1 MPEEAT
7 QVSYE
12 ELALI
17 EHEFDEI
24 DSEIMR
30 KQYELSKNAYAKRA
44 EAVAKIPSFWAL
56 VLEQAPMEVDQY
68 IQPTDS
74 QIFAESLVS
83 LSVSR
88 PELDASKSDG
98 SPRSLKIRFEFKP
111 NEYFEQT
118 VLEKEFYHRRS
129 SDGWQGLVSEPVKI
143 SWKKGKDVTEGLT
156 DGAIALWEARNK
168 KGDMKATDLKEHTEL
183 KKKVEHWNG
192 ANTSFFT
199 WFGYVSGRRWISAE
213 ESEAANKEH
222 KEKLAAKKDGATTGP
237 STKEHEEEEEEEK
250 EEDDQEDDS
259 EVEVHE
265 AGEDLAISF
274 AEDIWPNAIKF
285 FTQAQESDEMSEL
298 DFESDDGMDE
308 DEAEEGDDEPIDI
321 RSLVQKEGKSR
332 KRQSDVGPVSK
343 KQKK

>member
-1 MPEEAT
+1 MAEEAP

-12 ELALI
+12 QLALI

-30 KQYELSKNAYAKRA
+30 KQYELSKGAYAKRA

-83 LSVSR
+83 LNVSR
-88 PELDASKSDG
+88 PELDAGKSNG
-98 SPRSLKIRFEFKP
+98 SSRSLKIRFEFKP
-111 NEYFEQT
+111 NDHFEES
-118 VLEKEFYHRRS
+118 VLEKEFSHRRS

-143 SWKKGKDVTEGLT
+143 TWKKGKDVTEGLT
-156 DGAIALWEARNK
+156 DGALALWEARKK
-168 KGDMKATDLKEHTEL
+168 KGDMEATDSKEYTEL

-199 WFGYVSGRRWISAE
+199 WFGYVSGRRWVSAE
-213 ESEAANKEH
+213 ESEAANKEYT
-222 KEKLAAKKDGATTGP
+222 EKLQAKKNGTAKAEE
-237 STKEHEEEEEEEK
+237 SEKEDDE

-285 FTQAQESDEMSEL
+285 FTQAQESDDLSEL
-298 DFESDDGMDE
+298 DFESDDEMDE
-308 DEAEEGDDEPIDI
+308 DDAEGGDDEPVDI
-321 RSLVQKEGKSR
+321 RALVQKDGKGR
-332 KRQSDVGPVSK
+332 KRQSDVGPASK